1 MAGERST
8 HRTLIRTQWD
18 AAMRW
23 LFACAGIPLLF
34 LLVVPGLTLAQRFSF
49 AEFLHQLSERTTLQA
64 IKLSFVTATLTTFVV
79 LLMGTPIA
87 YLLARRQTRLLRALE
102 VLIDLPTIFPP
113 VVAGIALLLA
123 FGRMGFIGK
132 WLNEMGIDI
141 VFTPIAVIMAQTFVA
156 APFYIKTA
164 TIGLRMVSTDTIE
177 AAALEGADWFQTLIH
192 VTIPMSWRSIFSG
205 AALCWAR
212 AMGEFGATMI
222 FAGNTPGRTQTMTLA
237 VYVGFEID
245 LDQALTLAVILLST
259 SAIVLYATRTFMA
272 VGSEDD

>member
-1 MAGERST
+1 MAADSRHRS
-8 HRTLIRTQWD
+8 RLGSQWD
-18 AAMRW
+18 VAMRTV
-23 LFACAGIPLLF
+23 FACAGFPLIF
-34 LLVVPGLTLAQRFSF
+34 LLVIPGLSLAQRFSF
-49 AEFLHQLSERTTLQA
+49 AEFFHQLGDHTTIRA
-64 IKLSFVTATLTTFVV
+64 IKLSFVTATLTTLVV
-79 LLMGTPIA
+79 VLMGTPIA
-87 YLLARRQTRLLRALE
+87 HLLARRQSRVLRILE

-132 WLNEMGIDI
+132 WLSALGIEI
-141 VFTPIAVIMAQTFVA
+141 VFTPTAVIMAQTFVA

-164 TIGLRMVSTDTIE
+164 TIGLRMVNSDTTE
-177 AAALEGADWFQTLIH
+177 AAALEGADWFQTLIY
-192 VTIPMSWRSIFSG
+192 VTIPMCWRALFSG

-237 VYVGFEID
+237 VYMGFEVD

-259 SAIVLYATRTFMA
+259 SALVLYATRTLMA
-272 VGSEDD
+272 LNSDDD

>member
-1 MAGERST
+1 MAGNRST
-8 HRTLIRTQWD
+8 QKTPMRTQWD

-23 LFACAGIPLLF
+23 LFACAGAPLLF
-34 LLVVPGLTLAQRFSF
+34 LLVVPGLSLAQRFSF
-49 AEFLHQLSERTTLQA
+49 SEFIRQLGERTTLQA
-64 IKLSFVTATLTTFVV
+64 IKLSFVTATITTIIV

-87 YLLARRQTRLLRALE
+87 HLLARRQTRLLRALE
-102 VLIDLPTIFPP
+102 VLVDLPTIFPP

-123 FGRMGFIGK
+123 FGRTGFVGK
-132 WLNEMGIDI
+132 WLNAVGIDI
-141 VFTPIAVIMAQTFVA
+141 VFTPIAVVMAQTFVA
-156 APFYIKTA
+156 APFYVKSA
-164 TIGLRMVSTDTIE
+164 TIGLRMVSADTKD
-177 AAALEGADWFQTLIH
+177 AAALEGADWLQTLFY

-237 VYVGFEID
+237 VYMGFEID

-259 SAIVLYATRTFMA
+259 SAVVLYATRTFMA
-272 VGSEDD
+272 SGSDDE